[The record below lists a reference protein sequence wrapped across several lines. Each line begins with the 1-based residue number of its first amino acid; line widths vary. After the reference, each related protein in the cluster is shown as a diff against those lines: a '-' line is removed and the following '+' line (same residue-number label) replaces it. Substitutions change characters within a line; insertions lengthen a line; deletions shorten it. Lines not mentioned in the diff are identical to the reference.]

1 MTLTIYHVY
10 QVYFYIIF
18 IISGWLGSA
27 PGPPVCS
34 WAQDTF
40 CVKVFVHV
48 HLSIPVA
55 YLQKPRQMSNLAAL
69 HCSEVW
75 MSMRGCVPNAVYSCS
90 IHLNFLRSR
99 IIRLLKMNV
108 FSNVMHFFSA
118 HLNELTLYLCAYA
131 RNVFKEEER
140 RVINGLYFTF
150 SKLAWNVLDK

>member
-1 MTLTIYHVY
+1 MTITIYHVY

-55 YLQKPRQMSNLAAL
+55 YLQNPKQMSNLAAL

-75 MSMRGCVPNAVYSCS
+75 MSMRGCVLNAVYSCS

-99 IIRLLKMNV
+99 IIRFLKMKRNA
-108 FSNVMHFFSA
+108 HFLSTFEWINSVS
-118 HLNELTLYLCAYA
+118 LCICKKCVQ
-131 RNVFKEEER
+131 RK
-140 RVINGLYFTF
+140 VINGMYFTF